1 MSYSAPNPYR
11 FISWHKLRRL
21 AITLETPL
29 ASIIIG
35 ARKVCREPPIFTFI
49 PVRSSFSKMWALT
62 FAFTV
67 KIAPALD
74 AISARY
80 W

>member
-21 AITLETPL
+21 VITLEIPL

-35 ARKVCREPPIFTFI
+35 DRKVCRELPILTLI
-49 PVRSSFSKMWALT
+49 PVNSSFSNMGALT